1 MTEDGR
7 STREIRR
14 IQIAK
19 TAYMDMTSL
28 FRSIKIKF
36 SLRMRALTTFI
47 LSILLYGW
55 TLNQDSRNRNV
66 VLEAD
71 VENSLDSKKDKGEEK
86 LGRHSITAATEV
98 SWSRGKA

>member
-55 TLNQDSRNRNV
+55 TLNQDSRN
-66 VLEAD
+66 
-71 VENSLDSKKDKGEEK
+71 K
-86 LGRHSITAATEV
+86 LAAAEM
-98 SWSRGKA
+98 WFLRRMLRIP

>member
-7 STREIRR
+7 LTREIRR

-47 LSILLYGW
+47 LSILLYGCESW
-55 TLNQDSRNRNV
+55 TLNQDSRNKLAAAEMWFLRR
-66 VLEAD
+66 VLRI
-71 VENSLDSKKDKGEEK
+71 LW
-86 LGRHSITAATEV
+86 TARRTNQEV
-98 SWSRGKA
+98 LQLAKV